1 MSLSTFKPPI
11 PTTGSEER
19 NDAIWARVFGD
30 DEPWL
35 DVEVDRQGESDDQN
49 AACDFSTFLDEVYGL
64 AGNGEEDRAID
75 VIFEH
80 VNGLLIEGRFDVCDR
95 ILAEVDIARIPPVLM
110 ISFLTITAAAKPQL
124 HNRDSFFRNVA
135 GVIARERGE
144 RAAERLLNGLE

>member
-1 MSLSTFKPPI
+1 MSLSTLEPPI

-35 DVEVDRQGESDDQN
+35 DVEVDRQGEGDDQD
-49 AACDFSTFLDEVYGL
+49 AASEFSVFFDEVCGL
-64 AGNGEEDRAID
+64 AGRGEEDRAID

-80 VNGLLIEGRFDVCDR
+80 VNSLLIEGRFEACDR
-95 ILAEVDIARIPPVLM
+95 ILAEVEIARIPPVLM

-135 GVIARERGE
+135 GVIARERGA
-144 RAAERLLNGLE
+144 RAAERLLDGLE